1 VQASAWATNAASI
14 ARYGQRDE
22 QLTLDQLPQ
31 VTLLVGQNNCGK
43 TSVLEGIHTMLA
55 LGTQRVAEVLVGPQ
69 RADLQRN
76 TRATQPM
83 RVMLSLGGAGRL
95 TWEVEPR
102 SERPDSPFQ
111 FRFRVSRGAA
121 TMELGNDPLPLYG
134 ALGNDFADLV
144 RASYGAV
151 FLRLSPRDLAMPHY
165 SDEERPRLS
174 NTGEGLASV
183 IADLWTNAPERRDAI
198 MEALR
203 RVVPSVLRVRTER
216 AKITKREFEYI
227 TVGEARLPQQ
237 REVSLWGHNV
247 LLDTTSGDSIPL
259 SRASEGTVLTL
270 GLVTALHGIDRP
282 RTLLMDDIDRALHP
296 KAQQDLVGLLR
307 AVMKA
312 DPALQVIATSH
323 SPFLLDELQ
332 HEEVRV
338 TTLSDDGAVLCGA
351 LNEHP
356 DFARWSSQVK
366 PGELWMSGLEDWLR
380 KRGAATP

>member
-1 VQASAWATNAASI
+1 V
-14 ARYGQRDE
+14 RVGYGSRVITEVRFEEFRALRDVRVKLSP
-22 QLTLDQLPQ
+22 LT
-31 VTLLVGQNNCGK
+31 VFVGPNSSGK
-43 TSVLEGIHTMLA
+43 TSVLEGIHYLLQMGWTRLSDVLRDPWHAGRERNAHAERPMTMA
-55 LGTQRVAEVLVGPQ
+55 LGFGAAGG
-69 RADLQRN
+69 
-76 TRATQPM
+76 
-83 RVMLSLGGAGRL
+83 LSLTVAPQPEQVAMPYLAELSASVGGTTKGL
-95 TWEVEPR
+95 HPEYP
-102 SERPDSPFQ
+102 Q
-111 FRFRVSRGAA
+111 F
-121 TMELGNDPLPLYG
+121 D
-134 ALGNDFADLV
+134 ALGAEFKSLREATR
-144 RASYGAV
+144 RAL

-216 AKITKREFEYI
+216 ARITRREFEYI

-270 GLVTALHGIDRP
+270 GLVTALHGVDRP

-338 TTLSDDGAVLCGA
+338 TTLSDDGDVLCGA
-351 LNEHP
+351 LSEHP

-366 PGELWMSGLEDWLR
+366 PGELWMSGLEEWLR

>member
-1 VQASAWATNAASI
+1 MITEVRFEEFRAL
-14 ARYGQRDE
+14 RDVRVKLSP
-22 QLTLDQLPQ
+22 LT
-31 VTLLVGQNNCGK
+31 VFVGPNSSGK
-43 TSVLEGIHTMLA
+43 TSVLEGIHTMLG

-83 RVMLSLGGAGRL
+83 RVTLSLGKAGTL
-95 TWEVEPR
+95 TWEVEAGA
-102 SERPDSPFQ
+102 ERANAPSS
-111 FRFRVSRGAA
+111 FRLRVSRGAKSV
-121 TMELGNDPLPLYG
+121 ELGNDPLPLYG
-134 ALGNDFADLV
+134 ALGDDFADLV
-144 RASYGAV
+144 RASYSTA

-198 MEALR
+198 IEALR
-203 RVVPSVLRVRTER
+203 QVVPSVLRVRTER
-216 AKITKREFEYI
+216 AKITRREFEYI

-237 REVSLWGHNV
+237 RDVSLWGHNV

-270 GLVTALHGIDRP
+270 GLVTALHGVDRP

-296 KAQQDLVGLLR
+296 KAQQDLVKLLR
-307 AVMKA
+307 AVMAA

-356 DFARWSSQVK
+356 DFARWSGQVK
-366 PGELWMSGLEDWLR
+366 PGELWMSGLEDWLQ
-380 KRGAATP
+380 KRGTSTP